1 MVQVV
6 KKCPKRWWTN
16 NQWVHCT
23 LWNNQCEKWALWGRH
38 SYYEIPGES
47 NYDYVLKL
55 VGGLIDIRPE
65 LVGLLK
71 ITDNSGELVN
81 YVPENLFKFDE
92 DFIKNN
98 LFWIF
103 RPKTFSLNVNGY
115 TIYDKY

>member
-1 MVQVV
+1 M
-6 KKCPKRWWTN
+6 
-16 NQWVHCT
+16 
-23 LWNNQCEKWALWGRH
+23 H
-38 SYYEIPGES
+38 SYYEIPDES

-65 LVGLLK
+65 LVDLLK

-98 LFWIF
+98 LF
-103 RPKTFSLNVNGY
+103 
-115 TIYDKY
+115 